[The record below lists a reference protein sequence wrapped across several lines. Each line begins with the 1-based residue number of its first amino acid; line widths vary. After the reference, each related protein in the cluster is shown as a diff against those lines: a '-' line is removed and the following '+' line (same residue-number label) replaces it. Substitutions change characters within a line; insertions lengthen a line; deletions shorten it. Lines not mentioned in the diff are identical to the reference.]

1 MSKPFLVLKPG
12 NYIDRSGATFDATEE
27 LLREVAANYEP
38 ALHNAPLCKGHPRHD
53 DPAYGWTASLSFTD
67 GALYA
72 SPEKVD
78 EAFRDEVNS
87 GRFPYRSPAFYAP
100 TSPDNPTPG
109 KWQLRHVG
117 FLGAMPPAAKGLGM
131 VRLSEDENGVIELRE
146 FTPKERKKLAKS
158 GVAMPDGSYPINTRQ
173 DVINA
178 VRDYYRTGKD
188 AAVKA
193 HIVKRAKA
201 LGCTDAL
208 PEAWTKGH
216 TMSEFDD
223 ESESDATKS
232 FFQRFVNF
240 VRGDKT
246 VAQAIGEVASPAFS
260 EGEAMTEQE
269 KAALAAERKELT
281 DKGAALRAKIAEL
294 SERETKLKER
304 EKSAA
309 AKEAEG
315 KKAAALQFAEGLVKA
330 GKVLPREKASIVE
343 LLVRS
348 LDAPAIELSEGEGAE
363 AKKVQKP
370 ANVVLRDFLNGL
382 PKRIE
387 FAEVAGGTGTLEFSA
402 PDAITRAAIEY
413 QDKEAKAGR
422 TVTASQAVTHVAKG
436 K

>member
-1 MSKPFLVLKPG
+1 
-12 NYIDRSGATFDATEE
+12 
-27 LLREVAANYEP
+27 
-38 ALHNAPLCKGHPRHD
+38 
-53 DPAYGWTASLSFTD
+53 
-67 GALYA
+67 
-72 SPEKVD
+72 
-78 EAFRDEVNS
+78 
-87 GRFPYRSPAFYAP
+87 
-100 TSPDNPTPG
+100 
-109 KWQLRHVG
+109 
-117 FLGAMPPAAKGLGM
+117 
-131 VRLSEDENGVIELRE
+131 
-146 FTPKERKKLAKS
+146 
-158 GVAMPDGSYPINTRQ
+158 
-173 DVINA
+173 
-178 VRDYYRTGKD
+178 
-188 AAVKA
+188 
-193 HIVKRAKA
+193 
-201 LGCTDAL
+201 
-208 PEAWTKGH
+208 
-216 TMSEFDD
+216 
-223 ESESDATKS
+223 
-232 FFQRFVNF
+232 
-240 VRGDKT
+240 
-246 VAQAIGEVASPAFS
+246 
-260 EGEAMTEQE
+260 MTEQE

-281 DKGAALRAKIAEL
+281 DKGAALKAKIAEL

-387 FAEVAGGTGTLEFSA
+387 FAEVAGDMGMLKFSA

-422 TVTASQAVTHVAKG
+422 TVTASQAVTHVTKG